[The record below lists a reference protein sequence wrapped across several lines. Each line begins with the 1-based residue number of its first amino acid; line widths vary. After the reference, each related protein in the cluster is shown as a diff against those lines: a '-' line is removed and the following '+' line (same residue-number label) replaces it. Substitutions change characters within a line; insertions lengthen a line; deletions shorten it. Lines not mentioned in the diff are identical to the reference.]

1 MNKILLLTDFSDNA
15 TQAIQYAFKLW
26 QGKPCEFY
34 VLNIQKSSDFTTD
47 DLLTAKPHESIFTS
61 IIADNK
67 SALDAYIE
75 TLRPLIENEDFTLI
89 PKVDYDVFT
98 DSVNQVI
105 SNYVIDYV
113 VLGTNGVSDA
123 RESLFGSN
131 ALQVMRKVH
140 CPTLIVPEG
149 FEFRPLKEVLFTQ
162 TQQIKPS
169 PQQLEPVVRLLAGR
183 CSNVHLL
190 GIQPESEPNLGQLE
204 QGLTQLA
211 EDPFGVLET
220 KAVVES
226 LQGLSVP
233 QAVNA
238 YEQLN
243 EVDLHVFMVQQESLL
258 SRFLKGSDNGKISH
272 KTPVPLLVIH
282 AES

>member
-34 VLNIQKSSDFTTD
+34 VLNVQKSSDFTTD

-75 TLRPLIENEDFTLI
+75 TLRPFFEQEDFTVI

-105 SNYVIDYV
+105 SNYRIEYV
-113 VLGTNGVSDA
+113 VLGTNGASGA

-131 ALQVMRKVH
+131 ALQVIRKVD

-149 FEFRPLKEVLFTQ
+149 FEFRPLKEILYTQ
-162 TQQIKPS
+162 TEQIQPS
-169 PQQLEPVVRLLAGR
+169 PQQLEPVVRLLTGR
-183 CSNVHLL
+183 GSSVHLL
-190 GIQPESEPNLGQLE
+190 GIHPGTEMNLGQLE
-204 QGLTQLA
+204 QDLNQLA
-211 EDPFGVLET
+211 EVPFGVLET
-220 KAVVES
+220 EAVVES
-226 LQGLSVP
+226 LKGLPVP
-233 QAVNA
+233 QAISA

-243 EVDLHVFMVQQESLL
+243 EVDLHVFIVQQESLL
-258 SRFLKGSDNGKISH
+258 SRFLNGSDNGKISH
-272 KTPVPLLVIH
+272 KTPVPLLVLH
-282 AES
+282 DN